1 VSRIGASLFDAV
13 VRLVRL
19 VDAPTDYGV
28 LGPLIMREIVYRLTR
43 LSI

>member
-1 VSRIGASLFDAV
+1 VSRIGASLFDA